1 MTNPGRQRLIEELL
15 PLAEIGVESSKSIS
29 NGDIHA
35 IHTWFARRPLA
46 ACRAATF
53 AALVDAPATED
64 ERDALLKLIVESLPG
79 PAPKEKPQ
87 VIEAM
92 RQRIL
97 AAFEGQAP
105 RVLDPFAGGGSLPL
119 EAARLGCE
127 TYAQDLNPNAVLT
140 LLGTVD
146 YPMRFA
152 NTQFPLP
159 PRTEGTFEAT
169 REPKRTGT
177 LVQAVAEW
185 GAWVLEQV
193 RPQLAPFYPDAA
205 GNTVVAYF
213 WAKTIHCTNPAC
225 GAEIPLVAHR
235 WLSKRAG
242 KAPVAYR
249 LVPQPDR
256 TLQVE
261 ILTGTAASAD
271 EPEKGTMASGS
282 VQCPFCPQTVAPIKV
297 KEQFVAGRSG
307 RMLLTVA
314 VKTTNG
320 SGMSFRPATDTDQ
333 RAYEAAAQALG
344 KAEAEHDDPFFPLV
358 PDEPFPQNG
367 ALGIRPSIY
376 GVKTWGEMFNQRQLM
391 ALTLFGKGIQLAY
404 GELLKLSSSVAQ
416 SQVIAAYLAFSL
428 SRMALKLSEASRWDF
443 GGDKIQSATAGHKLP
458 MLWDYAEG
466 NPLSG
471 ASGSWTN
478 MNDWAQPSIAR
489 LLNAAASPVDV
500 RWGDAT
506 QLPYADNHFDAV
518 FTDPP
523 YYDSVPYSYLADMQY
538 IWLHRTLSGI
548 LPDSFPSQLTP
559 KKAEIVQDN
568 IRHADSRAAKAF
580 FEERMQIAF
589 KEARR
594 VLRPDGIALIM
605 YAHKASSAWETLV
618 SALIGAGF
626 QVTASWPVNTETM
639 SRQVWLGGAVLQST
653 IFLVCRKR
661 TGQRIAYIE
670 EILADMHKAVQQA
683 LARFWA
689 AGIGGADF
697 FISAIGP
704 ALSVFSRYDEVRYS
718 SGQRVSVANFLTLVR
733 QAVVDFSLQQ
743 ALQGVN
749 IGEVDRETQFALLW
763 RWTYG
768 HAQVETGA
776 ALLLDK
782 ATGVELAEL
791 EKRGLI
797 GRVDNNRRM
806 VLYGPEDRPGLI
818 EQTTSRLRTGS
829 VPLIDLIHC
838 AALLWRDN
846 QREQLNELLAEQGD
860 AMRRVAQALA
870 EIQRNGHSE
879 RRLTL
884 GFLGAWPAGLTPK
897 MQAPPSK
904 RAQIKEQQLPF
915 DLDTTDEPVNY
926 REGNSTNKWGDR

>member
-1 MTNPGRQRLIEELL
+1 MTDAARKRLIEELL
-15 PLAEIGVESSKSIS
+15 PLAEIGVESSKSVS

-64 ERDALLKLIVESLPG
+64 ERDALMKLIVESLPAA
-79 PAPKEKPQ
+79 APQKQPQ
-87 VIEAM
+87 VIDAM
-92 RQRIL
+92 RSHIL
-97 AAFEGQAP
+97 ATFEGRPP

-127 TYAQDLNPNAVLT
+127 TYAHDLNPNAVLT
-140 LLGTVD
+140 LLGTID
-146 YPMRFA
+146 FPMRFA
-152 NTQFPLP
+152 DTRFPLP
-159 PRTEGTFEAT
+159 PRTEDTFDTILET
-169 REPKRTGT
+169 DRTGT
-177 LVQAVAEW
+177 LTQAVAAW
-185 GAWVLEQV
+185 GDWVENQVKPRLEK
-193 RPQLAPFYPDAA
+193 FYRISR
-205 GNTVVAYF
+205 NSTVVAYF

-225 GAEIPLVAHR
+225 KAEIPLIANR
-235 WLSKRAG
+235 WLSKRDG
-242 KAPVAYR
+242 KAPVAYH
-249 LVPQPDR
+249 LAPQNDR
-256 TLQVE
+256 TFRVE
-261 ILTGTAASAD
+261 ILTGDAAIAD
-271 EPEKGTMASGS
+271 DPGTGTMAGGS
-282 VQCPFCPQTVAPIKV
+282 VQCLFCPQTIAPTAV
-297 KEQFVAGRSG
+297 KEQFAENCDGRVLLAVAIRDDSDSSLIFASASEVDRNAYKEATRS
-307 RMLLTVA
+307 LQA
-314 VKTTNG
+314 VE
-320 SGMSFRPATDTDQ
+320 SE
-333 RAYEAAAQALG
+333 Y
-344 KAEAEHDDPFFPLV
+344 DDPFFPML
-358 PDEPFPQNG
+358 PDELFPEKG

-376 GVKTWGEMFNQRQLM
+376 GVKIWRQMYNDRQLL
-391 ALTLFGKGIQLAY
+391 ALTLFVQAIKDAY
-404 GELLKLSSSVAQ
+404 QEMISSGMSTEMAKAT
-416 SQVIAAYLAFSL
+416 SLYLAFSL
-428 SRMALKLSEASRWDF
+428 SRLSIKMSESSRWYSD
-443 GGDKIQSATAGHKLP
+443 GHTIQAATAGHKLP
-458 MLWDYAEG
+458 MLWDYVEA

-471 ASGSWTN
+471 ATGSWGN
-478 MNDWAQPSIAR
+478 MHSWSLPSLDR
-489 LLNAAASPVDV
+489 VLGASRIVSSV
-500 RWGDAT
+500 AWGDAT
-506 QLPYADNHFDAV
+506 KLHYEDNYFDAV
-518 FTDPP
+518 LTDPP
-523 YYDSVPYSYLADMQY
+523 YYDSVPYSNLADMQY
-538 IWLHRTLSGI
+538 IWLHRALGEI
-548 LPDSFPSQLTP
+548 MPDAFPSPLTP

-568 IRHADSRAAKAF
+568 SRHPDSRSAKAF
-580 FEERMQIAF
+580 FEERLQSAF
-589 KEARR
+589 AEINR
-594 VLRPDGIALIM
+594 VLRPDGVALIM

-618 SALIGAGF
+618 SALIRSGF

-661 TGQRIAYIE
+661 TGQRVAYLE

-704 ALSVFSRYDEVRYS
+704 ALSVFSRFDEVRYS

-749 IGEVDRETQFALLW
+749 LGEVDRETQFALLW

-806 VLYGPEDRPGLI
+806 VLYGPEERPGLV
-818 EQTTSRLRTGS
+818 EQTFNRLRSGS

-846 QREQLNELLAEQGD
+846 RREELTELLAGQGD
-860 AMRRVAQALA
+860 AMRKVAQALA

-884 GFLGAWPAGLTPK
+884 GFLGAWPAGLT
-897 MQAPPSK
+897 MRAAPPPS
-904 RAQIKEQQLPF
+904 RQAQIKEQQLAF
-915 DLDTTDEPVNY
+915 DLDNPT
-926 REGNSTNKWGDR
+926 EGDGAM